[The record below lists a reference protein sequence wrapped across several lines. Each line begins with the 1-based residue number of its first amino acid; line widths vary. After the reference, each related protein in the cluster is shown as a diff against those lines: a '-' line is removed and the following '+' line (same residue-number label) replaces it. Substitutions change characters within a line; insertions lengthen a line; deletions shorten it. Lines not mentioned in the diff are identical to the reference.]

1 VGPVKRSHRQSG
13 ILILGQEPTA
23 RPLRARG
30 IRVWGLVGDPDGSAT
45 RQDAEPLFSGAAVL
59 G

>member
-1 VGPVKRSHRQSG
+1 MKRSHRQSG